1 MIHQLKPGKFYQL
14 KIRGLIVP
22 AGFQVCVF
30 TVERG
35 LGTPLYGCYCYTLE
49 TWEYL
54 LIDNFL

>member
-14 KIRGLIVP
+14 KTRGLIIP

-35 LGTPLYGCYCYTLE
+35 LQTPLYGCYCFTLE
-49 TWEYL
+49 PWEYL
-54 LIDNFL
+54 LIDNFV